1 MAVHHDL
8 KTIFVEITKNA
19 SNSIERALS
28 RDENILCSHDRY
40 GLLVDEHI
48 FNGIDMSDYY
58 SFAIHRNPYDRFAEI
73 AEVMDNLYRGTFNF
87 DSILTYI
94 QERWDRTTGQP
105 ISQYD
110 SEGNFVEHPLQGNL
124 EHWWDSCFNII
135 KPQASF
141 VLDNQNN
148 LLVTETLPFEDL
160 QGSWDTARGKIFA
173 LSNISLQEDLP
184 EVFHNPNRVDWRT
197 YYEGELG
204 QQRKEK
210 IDLFYDIDFQTFGY
224 TKTIN

>member
-8 KTIFVEITKNA
+8 KTIFVEIPKN
-19 SNSIERALS
+19 SSEQIEIVLS
-28 RDENILCSHDRY
+28 RTEDIAFNYDRY
-40 GLLVDEHI
+40 ELLVNEHI
-48 FNGIDMSDYY
+48 FNGVDMSNYY

-73 AEVMDNLYRGTFNF
+73 AEITTTAYRGMYSF
-87 DSILTYI
+87 DSLLDYI
-94 QERWDRTTGQP
+94 QERCDRTNGQP
-105 ISQYD
+105 MSQYD
-110 SEGNFVEHPLQGNL
+110 NEGNFIECVLQGNL
-124 EHWWDSCFNII
+124 EHWWQDAFNFIL
-135 KPQASF
+135 PQASF

-160 QGSWDTARGKIFA
+160 QVSWDIARGKIFT
-173 LSNISLQEDLP
+173 LSNISLQEVLP

-224 TKTIN
+224 SKTIN

>member
-1 MAVHHDL
+1 MSVHHDL
-8 KTIFVEITKNA
+8 KTIFVEIPKNS
-19 SNSIERALS
+19 SNSMESALS
-28 RDENILCSHDRY
+28 RDENILCSYDSYVRS
-40 GLLVDEHI
+40 VAEHI
-48 FNGIDMSDYY
+48 FNGIDMSNYY

-110 SEGNFVEHPLQGNL
+110 NEGNFIEYPLQGNL
-124 EHWWDSCFNII
+124 EYWWDSCFTIM

-141 VLDNQNN
+141 VLGNQNN

-160 QGSWDTARGKIFA
+160 QVSWDIARGKIFN
-173 LSNISLQEDLP
+173 LSNISLQEELP
-184 EVFHNPNRVDWRT
+184 EVFHNPNRVDWKT

-204 QQRKEK
+204 QERKEK
-210 IDLFYDIDFQTFGY
+210 IDLFYNIDFQTFGY
-224 TKTIN
+224 TKIIN